1 MHKGN
6 GVYITGVDVP
16 IPTPIWA
23 ENRRAGIDSSTET
36 ENSTELDSAVDVLW
50 NDSAPYREPLP
61 IPRMVPSEELEGRVS
76 IRSVANPLSIRD
88 SKRSKRQSVFALR
101 SKEKGTVEE
110 PPIPTDNNPGVVRYV
125 SEGLKRRNK
134 NSSTIFQNSPLA
146 PITIIVTT
154 PEDDIPSPPSTP
166 APEPRNSFNLIRAN
180 RNSSTISLPA
190 TQFSRCFSTD
200 SLPLPQ
206 PKQLDPNR
214 LMPPMEHQIDGRR
227 LRKTQE
233 FREIRKFLVHFM
245 NAKGDQFP
253 KKLRSRMMEA
263 YAITDSD
270 LSPEVVARFNDIGDI
285 KDEGVALEQLSMN
298 ELDKETTDAE
308 DLRILSM
315 AFQSQIPVVT
325 PSREA
330 MGVDTISAYN
340 KNRPHQT
347 SISKPAPQMPAKFV
361 KQGPPSPPLN
371 SSKPMKPAEEDEPL
385 NWLGPLISISSTT
398 DWSLPLQDDDR
409 SRLQKAHSV
418 PNMHRRPPNSDAP
431 PVPSLSN
438 SNSSMMSGL
447 GRGRNNSVTG
457 GGSRGVSVEKTM
469 HIAKLKRQGIISGA
483 FGAVREAMGG
493 KKVGV
498 GGERRRLMREGR

>member
-1 MHKGN
+1 
-6 GVYITGVDVP
+6 
-16 IPTPIWA
+16 
-23 ENRRAGIDSSTET
+23 
-36 ENSTELDSAVDVLW
+36 
-50 NDSAPYREPLP
+50 
-61 IPRMVPSEELEGRVS
+61 
-76 IRSVANPLSIRD
+76 
-88 SKRSKRQSVFALR
+88 
-101 SKEKGTVEE
+101 
-110 PPIPTDNNPGVVRYV
+110 
-125 SEGLKRRNK
+125 
-134 NSSTIFQNSPLA
+134 
-146 PITIIVTT
+146 
-154 PEDDIPSPPSTP
+154 
-166 APEPRNSFNLIRAN
+166 
-180 RNSSTISLPA
+180 
-190 TQFSRCFSTD
+190 
-200 SLPLPQ
+200 
-206 PKQLDPNR
+206 
-214 LMPPMEHQIDGRR
+214 
-227 LRKTQE
+227 
-233 FREIRKFLVHFM
+233 
-245 NAKGDQFP
+245 
-253 KKLRSRMMEA
+253 MMEA

-438 SNSSMMSGL
+438 SNSSMRRGL

-469 HIAKLKRQGIISGA
+469 HIAKLKRQSIISGA

-498 GGERRRLMREGR
+498 GGEKRRLMREGR